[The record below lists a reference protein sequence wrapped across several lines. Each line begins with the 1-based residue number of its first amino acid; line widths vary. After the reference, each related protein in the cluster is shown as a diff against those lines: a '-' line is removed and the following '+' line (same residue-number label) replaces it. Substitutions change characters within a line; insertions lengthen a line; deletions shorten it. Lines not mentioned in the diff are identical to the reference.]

1 LSTGNFRKL
10 IEIIG
15 LKRIK
20 RVNGGK
26 RNFGLDECRRQ
37 LEKGR
42 AFGLPRL
49 PDGLLFRS
57 GEKDHPKAENH
68 KEDSGAEI
76 HKFGGYDL
84 TYHGAQEAA
93 QSRGQY
99 QSCGGPEENR
109 PPGMAF
115 GGEAEGGQLGLIPQF
130 REENGSEG
138 CENDSQVH
146 DFSFLKMI
154 GADGNKHGYETKI
167 PFIGHR

>member
-1 LSTGNFRKL
+1 LSTENFRKL

-26 RNFGLDECRRQ
+26 RNFGLEECRRQ

-42 AFGLPRL
+42 AFGLPR
-49 PDGLLFRS
+49 PPGGFLFRS
-57 GEKDHPKAENH
+57 GKEDHPKAENH

-93 QSRGQY
+93 QS
-99 QSCGGPEENR
+99 GG
-109 PPGMAF
+109 
-115 GGEAEGGQLGLIPQF
+115 
-130 REENGSEG
+130 
-138 CENDSQVH
+138 
-146 DFSFLKMI
+146 
-154 GADGNKHGYETKI
+154 
-167 PFIGHR
+167 